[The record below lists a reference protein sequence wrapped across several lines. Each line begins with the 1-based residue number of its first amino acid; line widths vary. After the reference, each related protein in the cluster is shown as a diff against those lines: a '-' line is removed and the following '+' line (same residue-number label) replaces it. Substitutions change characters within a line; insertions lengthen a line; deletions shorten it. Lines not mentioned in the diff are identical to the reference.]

1 MIYAE
6 LSDALA
12 VERLDVALS
21 EATHPKWYR
30 RLLIIKLSGVER
42 MPVSKLAAGYVA
54 ICEWRINPKR
64 ITTEFIS
71 QLVACTNS

>member
-12 VERLDVALS
+12 LERLDVALS
-21 EATHPKWYR
+21 KATHPKLYR

-42 MPVSKLAAGYVA
+42 MTGAKTRKDV
-54 ICEWRINPKR
+54 
-64 ITTEFIS
+64 
-71 QLVACTNS
+71 